1 MGAIGNIINSAAM
14 DSNEGGT
21 SDHLQEAMKQ
31 DLEVGNMAFMGFPT
45 IYWLIRDGKRQDRRN
60 RRGNR
65 GGRHAVQLGRLCGRY
80 QRLSE
85 KRSSHVWRASELFRQ
100 QRQTSA
106 C

>member
-45 IYWLIRDGKRQDRRN
+45 IYGSYETVSAKIDEIAEETGVDGMLFSWADFVGGIRDFGEKIKP
-60 RRGNR
+60 
-65 GGRHAVQLGRLCGRY
+65 RL
-80 QRLSE
+80 
-85 KRSSHVWRASELFRQ
+85 
-100 QRQTSA
+100 A
-106 C
+106 CL